1 MGQLLVVQ
9 RGLGGPRYSEAWLE
23 PSIGSVSFERETS
36 MERASSIQ
44 RAPSVQT
51 QPATLPRHIPRPTY
65 SQDAALR
72 QASQACAGQQ

>member
-36 MERASSIQ
+36 MERAPSI
-44 RAPSVQT
+44 QT
-51 QPATLPRHIPRPTY
+51 QPATLPRHIPGPTC